1 MTGSVTRPAK
11 GYPLLVVKVA
21 RVVCSFILTAVP
33 AGRDRFV
40 CANPVN
46 ANRVVYASTASFR
59 IVGPPNL
66 MSFNLLGLAGRGFLL
81 AAFLPV
87 EQPAR
92 WERDP
97 LIAAVDKSDHDIA
110 AG

>member
-1 MTGSVTRPAK
+1 
-11 GYPLLVVKVA
+11 
-21 RVVCSFILTAVP
+21 
-33 AGRDRFV
+33 
-40 CANPVN
+40 
-46 ANRVVYASTASFR
+46 
-59 IVGPPNL
+59 

>member
-66 MSFNLLGLAGRGFLL
+66 MNFNLLGLTGPASLSQ
-81 AAFLPV
+81 LPCRV
-87 EQPAR
+87 EHL
-92 WERDP
+92 RDGSAIRDCSRRQIGP
-97 LIAAVDKSDHDIA
+97 
-110 AG
+110 